1 MSNLRKNS
9 DFDADRVKFR
19 GTAKSITATANATT
33 NLDLKI
39 TEERLF
45 TGLQILANANTGDWA
60 KLQVVDVDNVLG
72 YGAGAILEEFVDKWF
87 MDSNADNQ
95 GLFETGYPGNILANL
110 YIRVEYHNTV
120 VLAPVN
126 LRVNYFLH
134 KPLV

>member
-9 DFDADRVKFR
+9 DFDADRVRFR

-33 NLDLKI
+33 NLDLKL
-39 TEERLF
+39 TEERLLS
-45 TGLQILANANTGDWA
+45 GLQILANANTGDWA
-60 KLQVVDVDNVLG
+60 KLQVVDVDNI
-72 YGAGAILEEFVDKWF
+72 YGAGAGYIVEEFVDKWF
-87 MDSNADNQ
+87 MDANADNQ
-95 GLFETGYPGNILANL
+95 GLFETGYPANIPANL